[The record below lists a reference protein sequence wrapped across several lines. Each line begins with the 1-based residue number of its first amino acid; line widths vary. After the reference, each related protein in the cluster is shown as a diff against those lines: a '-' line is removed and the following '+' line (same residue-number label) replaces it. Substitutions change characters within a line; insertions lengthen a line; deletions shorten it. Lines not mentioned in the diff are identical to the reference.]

1 MTRRDPPPLRD
12 PDAACAAMRPPP
24 RARDVRAV
32 VGAMIAAFAILTGI
46 APPAGAAIHKCSGA
60 DGATSYQD
68 RPCGP
73 SATQADFD
81 GSTAP
86 MSVLPSPPVGST
98 VVRREAPARAA
109 RADRARRPDS
119 PRPGNPADRK
129 HLRAGMSEGE
139 VVARIG
145 PPDLTTGKG
154 RRLARWTWMPAPGDP
169 DTITVVLFDVGRI
182 VEIERTVVKR

>member
-1 MTRRDPPPLRD
+1 
-12 PDAACAAMRPPP
+12 MRPDS
-24 RARDVRAV
+24 RARGIRAA
-32 VGAMIAAFAILTGI
+32 VGAVIAAFAIPIGI

-60 DGATSYQD
+60 GGATSYQD

-73 SATQADFD
+73 SATPADFD
-81 GSTAP
+81 GLTAP
-86 MSVLPSPPVGST
+86 MSVMPSPPTGAT
-98 VVRREAPARAA
+98 VVRREPPARAA
-109 RADRARRPDS
+109 RADRARRPES

-139 VVARIG
+139 VVARNR
-145 PPDLTTGKG
+145 PPHRTTRKG
-154 RRLARWTWMPAPGDP
+154 RRLARWTWMPVPGDP

>member
-1 MTRRDPPPLRD
+1 MVRRDPPPFRD
-12 PDAACAAMRPPP
+12 PDAPCPAMRADL
-24 RARDVRAV
+24 RAWGMLAA
-32 VGAMIAAFAILTGI
+32 VGAMIAILTGV
-46 APPAGAAIHKCSGA
+46 AEPAGAAIHKCAGA

-73 SATQADFD
+73 SATPADFD
-81 GSTAP
+81 GTIAP
-86 MSVLPSPPVGST
+86 MSVLPSPPTGAT
-98 VVRREAPARAA
+98 VVRREPPARAA
-109 RADRARRPDS
+109 RAERARRPETQ
-119 PRPGNPADRK
+119 RPGNPADRK

-154 RRLARWTWMPAPGDP
+154 RRLARWTWMPVPGDP

>member
-1 MTRRDPPPLRD
+1 MARRDPPPFRV
-12 PDAACAAMRPPP
+12 PDLPCAAVRSDPP
-24 RARDVRAV
+24 ARGAGPPI
-32 VGAMIAAFAILTGI
+32 GAMVAAFAIAVGI

-73 SATQADFD
+73 SATPADFD
-81 GSTAP
+81 GSTTP
-86 MSVLPSPPVGST
+86 MSILPSPPTGAT
-98 VVRREAPARAA
+98 VVRREAPARTA
-109 RADRARRPDS
+109 RADRARRPES
-119 PRPGNPADRK
+119 ARPGNPADRK

-154 RRLARWTWMPAPGDP
+154 RRLARWTWMPVPGDP